1 MPYTEKRH
9 PGKFEGC
16 YSQWLGEVLYNATL
30 EGWQSDETGDV
41 QETGLWV
48 GLVKGKRKTYL
59 VSEDSQG
66 FVDYAIF
73 DTLVEAEVEFNRL
86 AEEMY
91 PEREE

>member
-1 MPYTEKRH
+1 MPYTQKRY

-16 YSQWLGEVLYNATL
+16 YSQWLGEVLSNTMPN
-30 EGWQSDETGDV
+30 DETGDV
-41 QETGLWV
+41 TETGLWI
-48 GLVKGKRKTYL
+48 GLIRGKRKTYL

-73 DTLVEAEVEFNRL
+73 DTLAEAEVEFNRL

-91 PEREE
+91 PNQE